1 MEICIDDL
9 DGALVAEQAGA
20 HRVELCADLLEG
32 GTTPSIGLLSAV
44 IQSTSLVGVRVMV
57 RPRGGDFVYNEGE
70 LDVMCRDLAEIR
82 AVVAAAAGAAGR
94 VGVVLGAL
102 TPEGGVDVAALR
114 QLMDAAGELPVTFH
128 KAFDETPDLLESY
141 EILAELGVV
150 AILSSGGETTAEQG
164 SAALARLVARSAA
177 APGPRMLAGGGVRP
191 SNVGALLASTGASE
205 VHLRAQTPS
214 PRGDGTLRTD
224 PELVARM
231 LAAVAD
237 GSAGA
242 GGPAAADDAP
252 AGSDR
257 EPAPP
262 RDAVLALDI
271 GGTNL
276 KGAVVD
282 ERGRIVL
289 AETVDA
295 GTDGSGGNG
304 AESLERVRALLVQLQ
319 GHATA
324 AGWNVIGAGVVTPG
338 IIEPATGVVRYA
350 STLGW
355 TDVPLGA
362 LLAGDLGVPV
372 AIGHDVRAA
381 GLAEALFGAAAG
393 VSNSVLVAIGTG
405 VAAAILSSD
414 TEVAGHLT
422 SAGELGHIPA
432 LPQGESCT
440 CGQRGC
446 LEVYMSGAGLARRY
460 LALGGAEPLTA
471 ADIVDRLATDP
482 LAARVWSDGVEALTL
497 GLKTATMLLDP
508 AVIVL
513 TGGVS
518 RAGDAL
524 LDPVREQLAAS
535 LTWRSAPPVETSV
548 LGTSGSRI
556 GASVLAFRAAGR
568 MHAPDRWMLDEL
580 LAQPVGP
587 RASLAAHSLET

>member
-1 MEICIDDL
+1 
-9 DGALVAEQAGA
+9 
-20 HRVELCADLLEG
+20 
-32 GTTPSIGLLSAV
+32 
-44 IQSTSLVGVRVMV
+44 
-57 RPRGGDFVYNEGE
+57 
-70 LDVMCRDLAEIR
+70 
-82 AVVAAAAGAAGR
+82 
-94 VGVVLGAL
+94 
-102 TPEGGVDVAALR
+102 
-114 QLMDAAGELPVTFH
+114 
-128 KAFDETPDLLESY
+128 
-141 EILAELGVV
+141 
-150 AILSSGGETTAEQG
+150 
-164 SAALARLVARSAA
+164 
-177 APGPRMLAGGGVRP
+177 
-191 SNVGALLASTGASE
+191 
-205 VHLRAQTPS
+205 
-214 PRGDGTLRTD
+214 
-224 PELVARM
+224 M
-231 LAAVAD
+231 LAAVAS
-237 GSAGA
+237 G
-242 GGPAAADDAP
+242 AAAAGPVADGPIADGPVAAGP
-252 AGSDR
+252 AGSGG
-257 EPAPP
+257 EHAAP

-289 AETVDA
+289 AQTVDA

-304 AESLERVRALLVQLQ
+304 AESLERVRGLLVQLQ
-319 GHATA
+319 HRATA

-362 LLAGDLGVPV
+362 LLTGDLGVPV

-460 LALGGAEPLTA
+460 LAQGGAESLTA
-471 ADIVDRLATDP
+471 ADIVERLETDP

-497 GLKTATMLLDP
+497 GLTTTTMLLDP

-568 MHAPDRWMLDEL
+568 SHAPDRWMLDEL
-580 LAQPVGP
+580 LAQPAAP
-587 RASLAAHSLET
+587 RASALPAEPALEI